1 MTNLE
6 QALALYQ
13 AGRYAEALPA
23 FRLAIKDDPLE
34 PRVWY
39 HAAVTAS
46 ELRDFDFAI
55 SLLGA
60 YTRFVPDDG
69 KAQLNLGHA
78 LFAKGRYAESFAA
91 YERAAA
97 LRPNSVK
104 ALLALGH
111 LSRMLGRPA
120 EAAGHY
126 ACVLAIETDRPG
138 DLRDRALVR
147 LALGDHEAGWREF
160 EHRLGLT
167 PADPFGAHWR
177 PTEPQRWD
185 GRASPGRAVCLYN
198 LRGHGDTILFCRYAA
213 RAAERAGGPVT
224 LLVQPAL
231 HRLVAGLAG
240 VARVVATPG
249 ELPPDTRYADMWSL
263 PALLGADL
271 LTRGDAVPYLRPA
284 APAAP
289 RRAGGPLRV
298 GLAWAGHPDTL
309 HDPDRS
315 VPAFAQL
322 APLFAVEGVAW
333 LSLQVGARARDAEG
347 FPVGGASPPPHDFAD
362 TARLMCDL
370 DLVITVDTAVANLAG
385 ALGLRA
391 WVLPPTYP
399 EPRWG
404 LEGDRTSWY
413 PTLRLFRRRETGEW
427 AGAVERVAA
436 ALRGRVAAGH

>member
-1 MTNLE
+1 MTHLE

-23 FRLAIKDDPLE
+23 FRLAVKDDPLN

-39 HAAVTAS
+39 HAAITAS
-46 ELRDFDFAI
+46 ELREFDFAI
-55 SLLGA
+55 SMLGA
-60 YTRFVPDDG
+60 YTRFVPGDA
-69 KAQLNLGHA
+69 KAHLNLGHA
-78 LFAKGRYAESFAA
+78 LFARGRYPESFAA

-97 LRPNSVK
+97 LRPDSVK

-120 EAAGHY
+120 EAAEYY
-126 ACVLAIETDRPG
+126 ARVLATETARPG

-147 LALGDHEAGWREF
+147 LALGDHGAGWREF
-160 EHRLGLT
+160 EHRLEIR

-177 PTEPQRWD
+177 PAPEQRWD
-185 GRASPGRAVCLYN
+185 GGRSPDHPVCLYN

-213 RAAERAGGPVT
+213 RAAERAGAEVT
-224 LLVQPAL
+224 LLVQPSL
-231 HRLVAGLAG
+231 HRLVAPLPG
-240 VARVVATPG
+240 VARVIADPG
-249 ELPPDTRYADMWSL
+249 ELPADARCADMWSL
-263 PALLGADL
+263 PALLGSDL
-271 LTRGDAVPYLRPA
+271 LTGADTTPYLVVDG
-284 APAAP
+284 APAP
-289 RRAGGPLRV
+289 GRRDGPVRV

-315 VPAFAQL
+315 VPALARL
-322 APLFAVEGVAW
+322 APLFAVEGVEW
-333 LSLQVGARARDAEG
+333 RSLQVGARADEADG
-347 FPVGGASPPPHDFAD
+347 FPLRPATPPGDFAD
-362 TARLMCDL
+362 TARLMCGL

-385 ALGLRA
+385 ALGLDA

-404 LEGDRTSWY
+404 LDGERTSWY

-427 AGAVERVAA
+427 DGVAARVAA
-436 ALRGRVAAGH
+436 ALRERVAARH